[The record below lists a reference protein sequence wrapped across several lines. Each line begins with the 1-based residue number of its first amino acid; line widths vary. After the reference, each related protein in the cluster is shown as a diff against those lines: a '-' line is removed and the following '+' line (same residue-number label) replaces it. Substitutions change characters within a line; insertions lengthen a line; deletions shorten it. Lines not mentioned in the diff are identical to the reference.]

1 MSSQVRT
8 LTTNLGAAV
17 FLVLFFGFFPI
28 WAADYPER
36 PISFLVGYAPGGPSD
51 IQARAL
57 AAAAEPILGQPLL
70 VLNRPGAG
78 GTVMMATL
86 ATVKP
91 DGYTIGITP
100 GSLTVVP
107 YFQQVNYD
115 LSKDFTYLAALSTYT
130 ESFSVRADSP
140 WKTLNDL
147 IEYARK
153 NPNQV
158 NIGTAGVAVSP
169 SIMEKVIARKAGVQW
184 GEVPF
189 KGDGD
194 IVTALLGG
202 HVHVGANSGSH
213 IPQVRAGKLRL
224 LFNAT
229 AERVREF
236 PEVPTLRELGFDF
249 IALSY
254 SGVAGPK
261 GLAQP
266 IARKLEEAF
275 RKARNDPVYL
285 ETLKKLSLFPMNEV
299 GKEFE
304 VRIVEMYG
312 TVGKYLK
319 K

>member
-1 MSSQVRT
+1 MSTQVRK
-8 LTTNLGAAV
+8 LTTNLGLAV
-17 FLVLFFGFFPI
+17 LLILSFGVFPI
-28 WAADYPER
+28 WAADYPDR
-36 PISFLVGYAPGGPSD
+36 PISFLVGYGPGGPSD

-57 AAAAEPILGQPLL
+57 AAAAEPILGQPL
-70 VLNRPGAG
+70 VVFNRPGAS

-86 ATVKP
+86 ATAKP

-130 ESFSVRADSP
+130 ESFSVLADSP
-140 WKTLNDL
+140 WKTLDDL
-147 IEYARK
+147 IAYARK

-158 NIGTAGVAVSP
+158 NIGTAGIAVSP

-189 KGDGD
+189 KSDGD

-202 HVHVGANSGSH
+202 HVHVGANSGGH
-213 IPQVRAGKLRL
+213 IPHVRAGRLRL

-236 PEVPTLRELGFDF
+236 PDVPTLRELGFDF

-254 SGVAGPK
+254 CGMAGPK
-261 GLAQP
+261 GLPEP

-285 ETLKKLSLFPMNEV
+285 ETLKKISLFPMNEV

-312 TVGKYLK
+312 NVGNYLK